1 MPDFGMRG
9 LGKAAGSAPRRA
21 EPKPPAVPMP
31 PRQSR
36 VSDAAPMPPGR
47 LFTADLPRGKDAL
60 GLGPPLALLAR
71 LATHAETE
79 TPLTIGLLGRPGAG
93 KSFALDLFARMVE
106 AKAESGGALILRLDA
121 ANLDGPCPIAL
132 ANAVHAQISRAY
144 PALAA
149 QANEA
154 AEDPVRATREAFERL
169 DAARQ
174 KLAAARLD
182 LDEAVARRTQLAET
196 LLYETAGTQVDAF
209 ARANRGRIRHR
220 LAGLGVAGEPIPAF
234 KDLIHQSLDGDG
246 ARLKFAL
253 HALWHFK
260 GQAALLVTAILLLFA
275 GLGLGVALTDQ
286 TAWLDFLRR
295 NTTTL
300 PAAAWFEANMGLLET
315 LRRFAF
321 LGAALAL
328 GANLFRAFRLMRLVF
343 RGAALLDAD
352 LAARRQDADGQLG
365 HQARR
370 VESLAAD
377 VEKLSRRAGALE
389 RRAGSVAPTLA
400 EPSPFGG
407 DPLFDQARR
416 FIAAIGALTQARPRE
431 GGGAA
436 AFPERIIVTLDNL
449 ETVPAARAQDILAQM
464 NRLFGPGFIL
474 AIAVDPARI
483 APDPSGHDS
492 LEKWIQVPFQVGE
505 IAAEDHQAALVRALL
520 ETAPQPPE
528 PAEEPAK
535 DEPSSLDEPIS
546 DAEASLLSDLAPLAG
561 SSARALKRFVNLYRL
576 ARGLCPDQKGML
588 ALSLALD
595 AGGSDAERTAMSQA
609 LAASEVEHSIRDS
622 QGGPR
627 LAGALAAIER
637 LGHSLSLAGARQGA
651 AIARLFAFRT

>member
-1 MPDFGMRG
+1 MRG
-9 LGKAAGSAPRRA
+9 LGKVAGSAPQRA

-31 PRQSR
+31 PRQNR
-36 VSDAAPMPPGR
+36 VTDDAPVVVPPGR
-47 LFTADLPRGKDAL
+47 LFAADLPRGEDAL
-60 GLGPPLALLAR
+60 GLGRPLGLLAL

-79 TPLTIGLLGRPGAG
+79 TPLTIGLLGRPGSG
-93 KSFALDLFARMVE
+93 KSFALDLFTKMVE
-106 AKAESGGALILRLDA
+106 AKAEAGKALVLRLDA
-121 ANLDGPCPIAL
+121 ADLEGPCPIAL
-132 ANAVHAQISRAY
+132 ANAVHAQLSRAC

-154 AEDPVRATREAFERL
+154 AEDPVLASHEAFEKL

-174 KLAAARLD
+174 KLATARLD

-234 KDLIHQSLDGDG
+234 KDLIHQSLDRDG
-246 ARLKFAL
+246 AKLKFAL

-260 GQAALLVTAILLLFA
+260 GQATLLVTSVLLLLA
-275 GLGLGVALTDQ
+275 GLGLGMALSDQ
-286 TAWLDFLRR
+286 NIWLDFLRR
-295 NTTTL
+295 NTSTL

-315 LRRFAF
+315 LRQLAF

-328 GANLFRAFRLMRLVF
+328 GANLFRAFRLIRLVF
-343 RGAALLDAD
+343 RGAALLNAD
-352 LAARRQDADGQLG
+352 LASRRHDADGQLG

-389 RRAGSVAPTLA
+389 RRAVSATPALA

-416 FIAAIGALTQARPRE
+416 FIAAAGTLTQARPRD
-431 GGGAA
+431 GGA

-449 ETVPAARAQDILAQM
+449 ETVPPARAQDILAKV
-464 NRLFGPGFIL
+464 NHLFGPGFIL

-483 APDPSGHDS
+483 APDPFGQDS
-492 LEKWIQVPFQVGE
+492 LAKWIQVPFQVGE
-505 IAAEDHQAALVRALL
+505 LATEEHQAALVRALI
-520 ETAPQPPE
+520 ETSPEAPE
-528 PAEEPAK
+528 PAE
-535 DEPSSLDEPIS
+535 DEYLSLDESMS
-546 DAEASLLSDLAPLAG
+546 DAEVSLLSDLAPLAG
-561 SSARALKRFVNLYRL
+561 SSARAVKRFVNLYRL
-576 ARGLCPDQKGML
+576 TRGLCPDEKGML
-588 ALSLALD
+588 ALFLALD
-595 AGGSDAERTAMSQA
+595 AGGSDAEKTAMGQA
-609 LAASEVEHSIRDS
+609 LAPSQPEHSIRQS
-622 QGGPR
+622 HGGPR

-637 LGHSLSLAGARQGA
+637 FGHSLSLAGARRGA
-651 AIARLFAFRT
+651 AIARLFSFKA

>member
-1 MPDFGMRG
+1 MRG
-9 LGKAAGSAPRRA
+9 LGKMAGSAPERA
-21 EPKPPAVPMP
+21 EPEPPAVPMP
-31 PRQSR
+31 PRQNR
-36 VSDAAPMPPGR
+36 VSEDVPVPPSR
-47 LFTADLPRGKDAL
+47 LIAADLPRGEDAFGLGRPL
-60 GLGPPLALLAR
+60 GLLSL
-71 LATHAETE
+71 LATHAGTE
-79 TPLTIGLLGRPGAG
+79 TPLTIGFLGRPGTG

-106 AKAESGGALILRLDA
+106 AKAESGGALVLRLEA
-121 ANLDGPCPIAL
+121 ADLDGPCPIAL
-132 ANAVHAQISRAY
+132 ANAIHAQLGQAC

-169 DAARQ
+169 DSARQ

-246 ARLKFAL
+246 AKLKFAL
-253 HALWHFK
+253 HALWLFK
-260 GQAALLVTAILLLFA
+260 GQAALLVTAILLVLA
-275 GLGLGVALTDQ
+275 GLGLGVALAEQ
-286 TAWLDFLRR
+286 NAWLEFLRR

-300 PAAAWFEANMGLLET
+300 PAATWFEANMGLVET
-315 LRRFAF
+315 LRQLAF
-321 LGAALAL
+321 LGAALAI
-328 GANLFRAFRLMRLVF
+328 GANLFRAFRLVRLVF
-343 RGAALLDAD
+343 RGASMLDAD
-352 LAARRQDADGQLG
+352 LASRRQDADGQLG

-377 VEKLSRRAGALE
+377 VETLSRRAGALE
-389 RRAGSVAPTLA
+389 RRATSAAPKLA

-407 DPLFDQARR
+407 EALSDQARR
-416 FIAAIGALTQARPRE
+416 FIAAVGALAEARTRDA
-431 GGGAA
+431 GAK

-449 ETVPAARAQDILAQM
+449 ENVPAERAQDILAQM

-474 AIAVDPARI
+474 AIALDPARI
-483 APDPSGHDS
+483 KPEPFGQHS
-492 LEKWIQVPFQVGE
+492 LEKWIQVPLQVGE
-505 IAAEDHQAALVRALL
+505 IAAEAHQAALVRALI
-520 ETAPQPPE
+520 ETSPQSPE
-528 PAEEPAK
+528 PAE
-535 DEPSSLDEPIS
+535 DEHLSLDEPIS

-588 ALSLALD
+588 ALFLALD

-609 LAASEVEHSIRDS
+609 LAPSQIEHSIRPS
-622 QGGPR
+622 HGGPR

-651 AIARLFAFRT
+651 AVARLFSFRA